1 MNREGRADDY
11 SSRED
16 RGPHPR
22 TPHGPRQGLPR
33 PTECRHPGRPRGV
46 VVLNQFALPPS
57 ERGGTRH
64 VNLFGRLDAWE
75 PLIVAANRNHA
86 TQRPFR
92 TEDPRFHLVWAP
104 EQRGARS
111 ACIDDDF
118 FPAYRRPAPSR
129 SPDPEPIEVQ
139 PSLMDS
145 VNSNAEGPPGA

>member
-1 MNREGRADDY
+1 MNREGRAGDRN
-11 SSRED
+11 SREA
-16 RGPHPR
+16 RGPRTR
-22 TPHGPRQGLPR
+22 TPRAPRQGLPR
-33 PTECRHPGRPRGV
+33 PTERRHPGRPRGV

-92 TEDPRFHLVWAP
+92 TDDPRFHLMCAP
-104 EQRGARS
+104 EQSGARS